1 MKPHTNLYGVDQM
14 DKKLVCGLLATT
26 VFICLAILS
35 WAATVPK
42 EAQRQFD
49 RGMAAVEVAKTP
61 EDYEQAIEDFLKA
74 QALAPDWADVYYNLG
89 LVQEK
94 AGKYRDAATTLKQY
108 LRLVPNASDAET
120 VKSLINK
127 LEYKAEQEITKEAA
141 LDIYGSLSDSTK
153 WRFVGE
159 SSAYKN
165 WVKGFRRDGDR
176 ILITYANKIINMT
189 YNTAREELKGKTFTL
204 KSILNFSDFCD
215 ERKGCDV
222 VGFYNFEIVSK
233 NKVQVKAVEVW
244 PTIGSWEGKT
254 KHLTFEYIRI

>member
-1 MKPHTNLYGVDQM
+1 VKPHTNLYGVDQM

-61 EDYEQAIEDFLKA
+61 EDYEQAIEEFRKA

-89 LVQEK
+89 LIQEK
-94 AGKYRDAATTLKQY
+94 AGKYRDAVTTLKQY
-108 LRLVPNASDAET
+108 LRLAPNAEDTAT
-120 VKSLINK
+120 VKSLITK
-127 LEYKAEQEITKEAA
+127 LEYKAEQEVTKEVA

-176 ILITYANKIINMT
+176 ILITYVYDVKTGTTST
-189 YNTAREELKGKTFTL
+189 YGKELEGKTLTL
-204 KSILNFSDFCD
+204 KYIISFFNFCGKD
-215 ERKGCDV
+215 CDV
-222 VGFYNFEIVSK
+222 GAQYIFKIVSK

-244 PTIGSWEGKT
+244 PTIGNLEGKT
-254 KHLTFEYIRI
+254 EHLTFEYIRI

>member
-1 MKPHTNLYGVDQM
+1 M
-14 DKKLVCGLLATT
+14 DKKIVCSLLATT

-61 EDYEQAIEDFLKA
+61 EDYKQAIEEFRKA

-89 LVQEK
+89 LIQEK
-94 AGKYRDAATTLKQY
+94 AEKLKDAVVSLKQY
-108 LRLVPNASDAET
+108 LQLAPNAPDAAT
-120 VKSLINK
+120 VRNLITK
-127 LEYKAEQEITKEAA
+127 LEYKAEQEITKEVA

-189 YNTAREELKGKTFTL
+189 YNTAREELEGKTFTL
-204 KSILNFSDFCD
+204 KSILTFSDFCD

-244 PTIGSWEGKT
+244 PTIRNLEGKT
-254 KHLTFEYIRI
+254 EHLTFEYIRI